1 MAPARGPIRG
11 PGAAVVRCHQ
21 RMCSGVLDGAG
32 SEGAA
37 GPCAT
42 GDGVLGASATVPVPV
57 VALGVGVGSTGVL
70 TLAVGDGSDD
80 GVVDDREGCTT
91 GLVALPPAGAE
102 ALLLAD
108 APGDADAL
116 VLPPGFA
123 DAPAVPLARAPG
135 DGVVPSLA
143 VGMFPGATLSLPP
156 DGFPDRSGDGE
167 VSTLPAGASSF
178 CPGTGSHGAS
188 ELPDSN
194 VMTMTT
200 AYTAHAMPTAIPN
213 RRYLRLRRPDSST
226 KTGRSEPSW
235 PAPVPVLPPASACWA
250 GPSSWTVTSSGS
262 ATPPWDPDPVPAPVP
277 VSGDAPQGSARIPAP
292 MADTSLPAGG
302 SGHPVRIRRP
312 SLAVRRLSLPA

>member
-1 MAPARGPIRG
+1 MD
-11 PGAAVVRCHQ
+11 GA
-21 RMCSGVLDGAG
+21 GAG

-70 TLAVGDGSDD
+70 TLADGDGSDD
-80 GVVDDREGCTT
+80 GAVDDREGCTT
-91 GLVALPPAGAE
+91 GLLLAPPLVGAE

-116 VLPPGFA
+116 VLAPGFA
-123 DAPAVPLARAPG
+123 DAPAVPLTLAPG

-156 DGFPDRSGDGE
+156 DGCPDRPGDGE

-178 CPGTGSHGAS
+178 CPGTGNHGAS

-200 AYTAHAMPTAIPN
+200 AYTAHAIPTAIPN

-226 KTGRSEPSW
+226 KTGRSDPSL
-235 PAPVPVLPPASACWA
+235 PVPVPLLPPAAACWA

-262 ATPPWDPDPVPAPVP
+262 AAPPSDPDPDPDPVP
-277 VSGDAPQGSARIPAP
+277 VSGAAPQGSARIPAP

>member
-1 MAPARGPIRG
+1 MTAARGLVRG

-21 RMCSGVLDGAG
+21 RMCSGVLDGTGAG

-57 VALGVGVGSTGVL
+57 VALGLGVVSTGAL
-70 TLAVGDGSDD
+70 TLVDGDGSAD
-80 GVVDDREGCTT
+80 GGAEDREGCTT
-91 GLVALPPAGAE
+91 GLLAPPPVGAE

-108 APGDADAL
+108 APGDADVLAL
-116 VLPPGFA
+116 APGFA
-123 DAPAVPLARAPG
+123 DAPVEPLTLTPG

-156 DGFPDRSGDGE
+156 DGCPDSAGCGE

-188 ELPDSN
+188 ELPDSS

-226 KTGRSEPSW
+226 KTGRSDPSL
-235 PAPVPVLPPASACWA
+235 PAPGLPPASPCGA
-250 GPSSWTVTSSGS
+250 GPSS
-262 ATPPWDPDPVPAPVP
+262 
-277 VSGDAPQGSARIPAP
+277 
-292 MADTSLPAGG
+292 
-302 SGHPVRIRRP
+302 
-312 SLAVRRLSLPA
+312 